1 MAVKNVPCGDIGD
14 VVVVDSF
21 ALYRLALGHTE
32 AAQSLMESVRNGDL
46 RVETPAVAFAVACG
60 MRTCWDSDCSQDH
73 RPSSGSALQS
83 LHSRAGVEVV
93 HPSLSDSISA
103 GRHYANC
110 VDRHLDGS
118 EVLAAC
124 HARLL
129 AETHNATLVSTARA
143 SYCYVQ
149 PHAEL
154 PVQVRLI

>member
-1 MAVKNVPCGDIGD
+1 VAVKNVLCGDIGD
-14 VVVVDSF
+14 LVVADSF

-60 MRTCWDSDCSQDH
+60 MRTCWDSDCLQDH

-83 LHSRAGVEVV
+83 FHSREGIEVV
-93 HPSLSDSISA
+93 YPSSSDSVSA

-110 VDRHLDGS
+110 VDRRLDGA

-129 AETHNATLVSTARA
+129 AEARNATLISTARA

-149 PHAEL
+149 PSVEL
-154 PVQVRLI
+154 AVQVRLI